1 MRKTIVLLLLAGLL
15 LLAACGEDK
24 EQLNVS
30 EVLEQAIQTNADLES
45 YSTDMKIDTEVM
57 EMEMTIEGS
66 ADITH
71 NPDTLY
77 LDMAMGMAG
86 ISMDIETYVVGE
98 EVYMSMFGEWLIMD
112 DEEMGLDN
120 FDQLNQEELDKLE
133 SFVDQFEMTEED
145 GVYVLRLAGE
155 GEEFEELIEPYLD
168 ATMGDLAMDV
178 SLEEEDFS
186 DLSISNF
193 ETEMRVDKETML
205 VQSQT
210 VQAEFEMDG
219 EAYQVNAE
227 VTMSNMNEVEPIEIP
242 EEVKESAVTEADW
255 EEDLGFVEEEMSL
268 EEIKETVD
276 YTIPDL
282 AFVPD
287 GYELTESYYYSD
299 DESEMVYLIYED
311 EDRNGVVFS
320 IYPSQEDYGEVY
332 EDEETE
338 TVSVN
343 GNEAVLEVIDEEFMY
358 LTWEYEDVF
367 LELIGE
373 GTEMTKKLLLQ
384 IAEGIE

>member
-1 MRKTIVLLLLAGLL
+1 MKKTIVLLLLASLL

-30 EVLEQAIQTNADLES
+30 EVLEQAIQANADLES

-145 GVYVLRLAGE
+145 EVYVLRLAGE
-155 GEEFEELIEPYLD
+155 GEEFEKLIEPYLD

-193 ETEMRVDKETML
+193 ETEMKVDKETML

-282 AFVPD
+282 SFVPD